1 MDRQSTVM
9 NEVKEVTVSLQAD
22 NLEAGQV
29 QAPKALVHF
38 RTTPFQATGT

>member
-9 NEVKEVTVSLQAD
+9 NEVKEVTLQAD

-29 QAPKALVHF
+29 QAPKALIHF
-38 RTTPFQATGT
+38 RTTPFQATGS